1 MEGRRERVW
10 GGKEERGE
18 QVCERGREDER
29 GRRENVRKR

>member
-10 GGKEERGE
+10 GRKDGRGE
-18 QVCERGREDER
+18 QVCVRGREDER